1 MFADRFFRRLLL
13 CATLVCLGSPSLRAA
28 LGVPMGRVGEADEV
42 AEAVVWLCSDRASYI
57 TGHVLPIDGGMM
69 CKVG

>member
-1 MFADRFFRRLLL
+1 MPPLCYDFSNVGKYLARAD
-13 CATLVCLGSPSLRAA
+13 VKAA

-57 TGHVLPIDGGMM
+57 TGHILPIDGGMM